1 MYAFTICG
9 RMKQRVQKYATDDK
23 QRHLLLKHRATNLAS
38 FFAISQMRL
47 PMARKSRAA
56 KHAIV

>member
-1 MYAFTICG
+1 MRSLCVH
-9 RMKQRVQKYATDDK
+9 MEQRVQKYTTDYE

-38 FFAISQMRL
+38 FFVKSQMRL